1 MPQFVERGKAPECE
15 EPGAFRRSSAGAA
28 AREPTGDCVSTWVGG
43 RTDSSHR
50 RHRVASDPP
59 PSGGFGIGGLVDGTP
74 TGSGDETLSV
84 VYGRWKAHPVG
95 FGAVSPASR
104 ARDQDLAAAFG
115 LRLRTLRLERGLT
128 QEQLAETADLH
139 PTFISNVERGYSAP
153 TLYTLVRL
161 AEALDVQPG
170 QLVDD
175 LRS

>member
-1 MPQFVERGKAPECE
+1 
-15 EPGAFRRSSAGAA
+15 
-28 AREPTGDCVSTWVGG
+28 
-43 RTDSSHR
+43 
-50 RHRVASDPP
+50 
-59 PSGGFGIGGLVDGTP
+59 VDGTP

-84 VYGRWKAHPVG
+84 VYGPGKGDPVG
-95 FGAVSPASR
+95 SGAVSPASR

-115 LRLRTLRLERGLT
+115 KRLRTLRLERGLT

-153 TLYTLVRL
+153 TLYTLLHL